1 MTFTIMAALI
11 CAAAGVLTACAAAPD
26 TGSTNTRPS
35 HSSPGEVAL
44 SYFSDVFSGQFKEA
58 SQWVD
63 PKSRAPFELV
73 FNDLSP
79 SAVNDA
85 DLGVGSSTVT
95 GDTALVIMTGKICTD
110 GEGIAKSRP
119 GSTPEPAP
127 KLSYTCQS
135 NRNPHSVNPVF
146 RVKLVLTHGNVWFV
160 SE

>member
-11 CAAAGVLTACAAAPD
+11 CAASGVLTACTAPD
-26 TGSTNTRPS
+26 ARSTNTQPS

-44 SYFSDVFSGQFKEA
+44 AYFSDVFSGEFKEA

-63 PKSRAPFELV
+63 PKSRGPFELV

-79 SAVNDA
+79 SAVHDA
-85 DLGVGSSTVT
+85 DLRIGSSTVT

-110 GEGIAKSRP
+110 GEGIAKPRP

-127 KLSYTCQS
+127 KPSYTCQS

-146 RVKLVLTHGNVWFV
+146 GVKLILTHGNVWYV